1 MVSKYEKMFLLE
13 TESALQKKITSLPRA
28 SGLIFFEIRKN
39 VSIRNGICS
48 SEKNYLSSKGFGPGF
63 FRNTKKVFLSETE
76 SVLQKKIT
84 SLPRASGLVFFEIR
98 KKCFYQ
104 KQNPLFRKNSSF
116 RRVLKLDLFQ
126 KKQKRRPRL
135 YGPTPFSQFLNSLYF
150 CSALLCC
157 YRD

>member
-1 MVSKYEKMFLLE
+1 MFLLE
-13 TESALQKKITSLPRA
+13 TESAPQKKITSLPRA
-28 SGLIFFEIRKN
+28 SGLIFFEIRKKCFYQKQN
-39 VSIRNGICS
+39 PFFRKKLPLFQGLRAWFFSKYEKSVSIRNRIRS

-76 SVLQKKIT
+76 SALQKKFIF
-84 SLPRASGLVFFEIR
+84 SP
-98 KKCFYQ
+98 
-104 KQNPLFRKNSSF
+104 SSQARF
-116 RRVLKLDLFQ
+116 VS

-135 YGPTPFSQFLNSLYF
+135 YGPSPFSQFLNSLYF

>member
-1 MVSKYEKMFLLE
+1 MFLLE
-13 TESALQKKITSLPRA
+13 TESAPQKKITSLPRA

-84 SLPRASGLVFFEIR
+84 SPPRASGLVFFEIR

-126 KKQKRRPRL
+126 KNKRDGLVCTDRPRSRS
-135 YGPTPFSQFLNSLYF
+135 F
-150 CSALLCC
+150 
-157 YRD
+157 